1 MDNLELKETVKS
13 YFPNL
18 EEEAL
23 NSIIKHSSYL
33 KSNKG
38 ENLIF
43 EGKRHHYFY
52 LLIKGGKIGRASCR
66 ERV

>member
-23 NSIIKHSSYL
+23 NSIIKHSPYL
-33 KSNKG
+33 KCNKG

-43 EGKRHHYFY
+43 ERKRHHT
-52 LLIKGGKIGRASCR
+52 LNVVLH
-66 ERV
+66 